1 MSTHC
6 FRLVA
11 AATNI
16 HDSLDVQQ
24 LFMEPTEL
32 SNPFVLLTAP
42 ETVFARL
49 EYSDR
54 LARLRRT
61 VCRPLDKPVL
71 GKPVEL
77 RAFDEAIDI
86 AEASYDP
93 LSETKPSRN
102 FDDES
107 A

>member
-1 MSTHC
+1 
-6 FRLVA
+6 
-11 AATNI
+11 
-16 HDSLDVQQ
+16 
-24 LFMEPTEL
+24 MEPTEP

-42 ETVFARL
+42 ETVFAKL

-71 GKPVEL
+71 EKRVEL

-86 AEASYDP
+86 AEAPYDP

>member
-1 MSTHC
+1 MTDSRYVNALLPPRCCSHQHPRHPGC
-6 FRLVA
+6 S
-11 AATNI
+11 AT
-16 HDSLDVQQ
+16 L
-24 LFMEPTEL
+24 MEPTEP

-61 VCRPLDKPVL
+61 ICRPLDKPVL

-86 AEASYDP
+86 AEASY
-93 LSETKPSRN
+93 LSLIETK
-102 FDDES
+102 
-107 A
+107 